1 MGIKD
6 QVGQNTAATQQAAST
21 PSGCKVCQ
29 RKGIPVFP
37 LRVAAVPKAVVSTGW
52 TSKVPEQDIALAGG
66 EFKYALRTLRM
77 GYLYVL
83 LDKTVWQGYMVTA
96 EGYLRYFNPLEMPE
110 GETVEP
116 ISEACRQQGHCINA
130 SFINIDVNPATG
142 QDYDQA
148 WLAFSSDPWS
158 KEVLHEYQSGK
169 RPASRFTQISL
180 STLKKSPASIPEAR
194 VLDISLADLTS
205 DVAEFATE
213 LFGNVQTIT
222 GEPNGG
228 AHGFYPR
235 QGDKAALGARVAT
248 LTAQH
253 GCPISALILE
263 DSVGVVQ
270 ELNNGRMQITEACQ
284 EYIEKPEII
293 HKHMISMSITQYL
306 NNLKADILADSEP
319 RYKTAGPS
327 IGGYGPEQVPKEK
340 VAEETF
346 AQKYARLMQSY
357 NEPARADFEAEFER
371 RYTTQVKQLKAIDKD
386 LAAWYRAQPWLNILT
401 DDYAPE
407 TCAAGWAAQML
418 TVAACVQGGALGE
431 ETQNVWASWLKKSD
445 SPAYIGFTGMKTS
458 LLAAVFNLGNV
469 YGNLKTAQ
477 TSDEFGNYLKSL
489 AIRKGWSSRLL
500 AVAGSISQLSTKLD
514 MATHNGYLAMI
525 QAAMLTA
532 GESTVVLR
540 KNTTLRKLKREIIDN
555 PALRQALSKN
565 NASYE
570 KTGVTGGSAATVDE
584 LLRMKGKVL
593 DTPIEV
599 QISAFG
605 TLEQI
610 HTELPHINVNGE
622 PATDIKVLNEFDEL
636 FISDFSLQGKGLKGP
651 VVRASYAQ
659 IAQWNESG
667 RRYISGDGAGLILG
681 AGLLALQLADWRAK
695 ADNLKNSVGTDVDAL
710 ADYAINRL
718 LVMEGMAEVAGFIS
732 KVAVKQNW
740 IVLSEAKQ
748 VPGLVRFGAVLGGI
762 AGAVDGIRQWINAW
776 EDFHVGDTDASI
788 AGAFSGAAIATA
800 GAISTFWG
808 YKGIFALTSR
818 TWLLGPAGWAAALV
832 LLGIM
837 LAYEAS
843 ELRSTAFEIWL
854 RRTCFGIPNES
865 VNRYTVW
872 HVNSMDDLAAA
883 MVEYYAVVAGM
894 VADVAFASKFDIFTG
909 NPSVQSTDYRRV
921 DFRVSMPGWEEDAG
935 GWSISLTSGN
945 GGAILFSQSHN
956 APGIDDHYQHTGPS
970 GYYKYLWSVDEVK
983 GEKEDGLGIN
993 ILNLVVSVWVDQRCT
1008 PEVILVA
1015 SFWPDTA
1022 ELDYILGLT
1031 VIAGQE

>member
-1 MGIKD
+1 
-6 QVGQNTAATQQAAST
+6 
-21 PSGCKVCQ
+21 
-29 RKGIPVFP
+29 
-37 LRVAAVPKAVVSTGW
+37 
-52 TSKVPEQDIALAGG
+52 
-66 EFKYALRTLRM
+66 
-77 GYLYVL
+77 
-83 LDKTVWQGYMVTA
+83 
-96 EGYLRYFNPLEMPE
+96 
-110 GETVEP
+110 
-116 ISEACRQQGHCINA
+116 
-130 SFINIDVNPATG
+130 
-142 QDYDQA
+142 
-148 WLAFSSDPWS
+148 
-158 KEVLHEYQSGK
+158 
-169 RPASRFTQISL
+169 SL

-194 VLDISLADLTS
+194 VLDMSLSALTS

-235 QGDKAALGARVAT
+235 QGDKAALGARVVT
-248 LTAQH
+248 LTAQY

-263 DSVGVVQ
+263 DAVGMVQ

-284 EYIEKPEII
+284 AYIEKPEII

-306 NNLKADILADSEP
+306 YKLKADILADSEP

-371 RYTTQVKQLKAIDKD
+371 RYTTPVKQLKAIDKD
-386 LAAWYRAQPWLNILT
+386 LAAWYRAQSWLNILT

-407 TCAAGWAAQML
+407 ICAAGWAAQML

-431 ETQNVWASWLKKSD
+431 ETQNVWATWLKKSD

-489 AIRKGWSSRLL
+489 AIRKGWASRIL
-500 AVAGSISQLSTKLD
+500 AVAGSVSQLSTKLNV
-514 MATHNGYLAMI
+514 ATHNGYLAMM
-525 QAAMLTA
+525 QAAMVTA
-532 GESTVVLR
+532 GESTVVLK

-555 PALRQALSKN
+555 PALHQALSKN
-565 NASYE
+565 NASFE
-570 KTGVTGGSAATVDE
+570 KTGVIGGSAATVDE

-610 HTELPHINVNGE
+610 HTELPHINVNGK
-622 PATDIKVLNEFDEL
+622 PATDIKVLTEFDEL
-636 FISDFSLQGKGLKGP
+636 FISDFSLQGKGVKGP

-695 ADNLKNSVGTDVDAL
+695 ADNLKNSLGTDVDAL
-710 ADYAINRL
+710 ADYIINRL
-718 LVMEGMAEVAGFIS
+718 LVLEGMAKVAGFIS

-748 VPGLVRFGAVLGGI
+748 VPGLVRFGAVLGGV
-762 AGAVDGIRQWINAW
+762 AGVVDGIRQWIDAW
-776 EDFHVGDTDASI
+776 KDFQAGDTDSSI
-788 AGAFSGAAIATA
+788 IGAFSGAAVATA
-800 GAISTFWG
+800 GVISAIWG
-808 YKGIFALTSR
+808 YQGIFALTSNA
-818 TWLLGPAGWAAALV
+818 WFLGLGPAGWATILL

-865 VNRYTVW
+865 INHYSVW
-872 HVNSMDDLAAA
+872 QANSMDDLAEA

-894 VADVAFASKFDIFTG
+894 VADVSFASQFDIITG
-909 NPSVQSTDYRRV
+909 NPNVQSTAYRRV
-921 DFRVSMPGWEEDAG
+921 DFRVSMPGWVEAAG

-956 APGIDDHYQHTGPS
+956 TPGIDDHYQHSGPP

-983 GEKEDGLGIN
+983 GEKGEGLAIN
-993 ILNLVVSVWVDQRCT
+993 ILNLVVSVWTEQSRT
-1008 PEVILVA
+1008 PEVTLMA
-1015 SFWPDTA
+1015 RFWPDRS
-1022 ELDYILGLT
+1022 EMDYTLGLT
-1031 VIAGQE
+1031 VSAEQE